1 MNKKNL
7 VIKILL
13 NPKARGLAIKLLKNR
28 RVRDFIIKQVA
39 RQFRHR

>member
-7 VIKILL
+7 AIKILL